1 MLQVTQLRKT
11 FGARKAVDG
20 ISFHIGRGETVGLL
34 GRNGAG
40 KTTAIAMICGLIAPD
55 SGSVSFDGDLI
66 TQDANPLKQRVAL
79 VPQDLALFDELTA
92 WANLELFGGL
102 YGLGPKLLAER
113 AADALSLVGLADRS
127 TDKVKSFSGGM
138 KRRLNIAGA
147 LLHDPELILL
157 DEPTVGVDPQSRN
170 AIFDNLEILKSRG
183 KTLLYTTHYMEE
195 AERLCNR
202 IVIMDHGK
210 VIADDTP
217 TALYRLL
224 PNARKAI
231 IDLDGDSEALVAE
244 LTARFGKKLAVTQT
258 GAKLEEVFMQLT
270 GRALR
275 DAPIGEEAL

>member
-11 FGARKAVDG
+11 FGTCKAVDG

-34 GRNGAG
+34 GPNGAG

-55 SGSVSFDGDLI
+55 SGSVSFDGEPI

-217 TALYRLL
+217 TGLYRLL

-244 LTARFGKKLAVTQT
+244 LTARFGKQLAVTQT

-275 DAPIGEEAL
+275 DAPAGEGPL